1 MSEQAEDDLENLER
15 EDKAAYGKVKRHY
28 DIETGRLT
36 CKRCG
41 FLTNSPIIAV
51 AHLNNCPRV

>member
-1 MSEQAEDDLENLER
+1 LSKQVEDDLKNLQR
-15 EDKAAYGKVKRHY
+15 KDKAAYRKVKRHY
-28 DIETGRLT
+28 DIEPGRLT

-41 FLTNSPIIAV
+41 FFTNSPIIAA